1 MRNLKETLIGSIY
14 TVIISDYFTHMES
27 IRATKN
33 MWNYN
38 FLTEHHD
45 NCFHKIL
52 RSTAFFTVFFLED
65 PCSAKLQTFS

>member
-38 FLTEHHD
+38 FLTEHH
-45 NCFHKIL
+45 
-52 RSTAFFTVFFLED
+52 
-65 PCSAKLQTFS
+65 